1 MTKLR
6 DLFEDIN
13 KEINPKE
20 RNDDEGEITN
30 KVSYKGKQFKLKIDV
45 NKNPTKKG
53 IKIQFFPLTSPN
65 KLDTNLSKSSQDDFA
80 IGFQMFLNEK
90 LKPLKLEVDRDP
102 DVPDENI
109 IGFTLRLEFIDRI
122 IRDILKGN

>member
-1 MTKLR
+1 MRLR
-6 DLFEDIN
+6 DLFKEEEDNFI
-13 KEINPKE
+13 KKDKPK
-20 RNDDEGEITN
+20 DTGEITN
-30 KVSYKGKQFKLKIDV
+30 KVSFKGKNFKLKIDI

-53 IKIQFFPLTSPN
+53 IKIQFFPIASPD
-65 KLDTNLSKSSQDDFA
+65 KLDTNLTKSSQDDFA
-80 IGFQMFLNEK
+80 IGFQMYLNEK